1 MYQCYIQFLNV
12 LSCRQDTENVNVFLL
27 EAFYNYDIEISPL
40 LTK

>member
-1 MYQCYIQFLNV
+1 MYQCCIQCHNV